1 MKKRVRIKDIA
12 DKVGVST
19 GTVDRVLHNR
29 GNVAESVRTKI
40 LKAVEE
46 LGYERNHLASA
57 LAYNRTVKVAALLPN
72 PKMDPYW
79 TQTDKCV
86 QKAAK
91 FVQHYGLLLEITY
104 FDLFDSNSFL
114 ACAKKLLKDKPSA
127 ILFPPLFVEEANFLI
142 QECDKL
148 HIPYTIINTKLKGAN
163 YLCYIGQDSYQS
175 GILGA
180 RLLNFGLNQGE
191 TVCILNVDYSTKA
204 AYHLLEK
211 ERGFRA
217 YFTQQGKDKINILRN
232 DFESFNDTQMLKNF
246 LSSLLIN
253 NPNLHGIFVTNSRVY
268 KVVDALKSISNRPI
282 KIVGFDLVNDNLKHL
297 QNNKI
302 DFLIN
307 QNPND
312 QGYLGVMSIFKH
324 LILKEDV
331 EKIQYLPLDIVVKE
345 NVKYYLKRQKQEKL
359 ML

>member
-12 DKVGVST
+12 DRVGVST

-29 GNVAESVRTKI
+29 GNVAADVKAKV

-57 LAYNRTVKVAALLPN
+57 LAYNRTIKVAVLLPN

-79 TQTDKCV
+79 TQTDNGV
-86 QKAAK
+86 LKAAK
-91 FVQHYGLLLEITY
+91 SVQHYGLLIDITY
-104 FDLFDSNSFL
+104 FDLFDSNGFL
-114 ACAKKLLKDKPSA
+114 DCAKKILKDKPA
-127 ILFPPLFVEEANFLI
+127 AVLFPPIFVKEAKWLI

-148 HIPYTIINTKLKGAN
+148 NIPYTMINTKLNETN

-204 AYHLLEK
+204 AHHLLEK
-211 ERGFRA
+211 ERGFKD
-217 YFTQQGKDKINILRN
+217 YFIQQGKNKINILRA
-232 DFESFNDTQMLKNF
+232 DFESFNDNELLKVF
-246 LSSLLIN
+246 LTNLLKN

-268 KVVDALKSISNRPI
+268 KVVDALEGITNRSI
-282 KIVGFDLVNDNLKHL
+282 KIVGFDLVDANLRYL
-297 QNNKI
+297 QENKI

-307 QNPND
+307 QNPHD
-312 QGYLGVMSIFKH
+312 QGHLGVMSIFKT
-324 LILKEDV
+324 LILKETV
-331 EKIQYLPLDIVVKE
+331 EQIQYLPLDIVVKE
-345 NVKYYLKRQKQEKL
+345 NVKYYLKKQKQQEL
-359 ML
+359 VL